1 MFAIVLELCYEC
13 EDGVVAVYD
22 CEEFSKADCTRE
34 KYVAAGH
41 VQTRQGR

>member
-1 MFAIVLELCYEC
+1 MFAIVLESCQEC
-13 EDGVVAVYD
+13 EVGVAAVYD
-22 CEEFSKADCTRE
+22 CEEFSKADCARE